1 MIMKDKYEK
10 SAEKILSLDS
20 NWKNRGEKFKEMTI
34 QIMANSLRYTETHN
48 IKNEEIV
55 NL

>member
-1 MIMKDKYEK
+1 MTKDEYKK

-20 NWKNRGEKFKEMTI
+20 NWKNRDEKFKEMTI
-34 QIMANSLRYTETHN
+34 QIMTNYLKYAESHN
-48 IKNEEIV
+48 IKNEEII

>member
-1 MIMKDKYEK
+1 MMKDEYEK

-20 NWKNRGEKFKEMTI
+20 NWINRDEKFKEMTI
-34 QIMANSLRYTETHN
+34 QIMTNCLRYVESHN
-48 IKNEEIV
+48 IKNEEII

>member
-1 MIMKDKYEK
+1 MIKDKYEK

-20 NWKNRGEKFKEMTI
+20 NWKNRDNNFKKLSI
-34 QIMANSLRYTETHN
+34 KVMANSLRYVESHN
-48 IKNEEIV
+48 IKNKEII

>member
-1 MIMKDKYEK
+1 MITK
-10 SAEKILSLDS
+10 SKQKKFFLQIQIG
-20 NWKNRGEKFKEMTI
+20 KNRGEKFKEMTI
-34 QIMANSLRYTETHN
+34 QIMANSLRYAETHN